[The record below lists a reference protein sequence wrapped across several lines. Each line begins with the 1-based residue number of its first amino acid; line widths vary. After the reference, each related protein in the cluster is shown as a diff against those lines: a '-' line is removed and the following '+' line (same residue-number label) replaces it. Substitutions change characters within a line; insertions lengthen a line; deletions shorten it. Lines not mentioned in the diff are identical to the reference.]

1 MIYYIFFELNVFDNT
16 SIILNSKFPKEYIYI
31 YYKLLRVKCKSYLTN
46 SAVLNIKY
54 DNKYHTLYIYLNIIN
69 NLYKMINNLQS

>member
-31 YYKLLRVKCKSYLTN
+31 YYKLLNAKVS
-46 SAVLNIKY
+46 
-54 DNKYHTLYIYLNIIN
+54 
-69 NLYKMINNLQS
+69 